1 MKNFE
6 LITTNCALDTI
17 KNAQLRSECANFEKF
32 AKAAD
37 IALGGV
43 AFTARKIQLLFNGI
57 DAKHGDTIDGFKNY
71 ADFMEK
77 HYGVK
82 RAQAFNL
89 AKAGSMLEPCKGKL
103 QFIDRF
109 SKAANS
115 EECFSNTAIIRIAEF
130 INRDKHATDNEKD
143 VIALIENGVLKQTM
157 SIAQLTK
164 KLEEFAGGKIDLNGN
179 ALIETT
185 ATEKDND
192 SDNSDKSDNSGES
205 GTPKTHDDRQNEK
218 TVSINLP
225 LHVAQTLKAE
235 MCRFTEM
242 EEYGKEGLPAM
253 WAFIEMLSEQM

>member
-57 DAKHGDTIDGFKNY
+57 DSKHGDTIDGFKSY
-71 ADFMEK
+71 VDFMEK

-130 INRDKHATDNEKD
+130 INRDKYATDNEKD
-143 VIALIENGVLKQTM
+143 VIALIENGVLKQGM

-164 KLEEFAGGKIDLNGN
+164 KLEEFAGGKIDRNGN

-185 ATEKDND
+185 AKENNGE

-218 TVSINLP
+218 SVTVSMSLKT
-225 LHVAQTLKAE
+225 AQELKAE
-235 MCRFTEM
+235 MCRFTAM
-242 EEYGKEGLPAM
+242 PEYGKEGLPAM
-253 WAFIEMLSEQM
+253 WAFINMLSEQM

>member
-17 KNAQLRSECANFEKF
+17 KNAQLRNECANFEKF
-32 AKAAD
+32 AKAMD
-37 IALGGV
+37 IAMGGV

-130 INRDKHATDNEKD
+130 INRDKHASDNEKD

-164 KLEEFAGGKIDLNGN
+164 KLEEFAGGEIDLNGN

-185 ATEKDND
+185 ATVKDD
-192 SDNSDKSDNSGES
+192 ESDNSVES

-218 TVSINLP
+218 SVTVSMSLKT
-225 LHVAQTLKAE
+225 AQELKAE
-235 MCRFTEM
+235 MCRFTAM
-242 EEYGKEGLPAM
+242 PEYGKEGLPAM
-253 WAFIEMLSEQM
+253 WAFIEMISEQM